1 MPIDLADYSPSIKR
15 FLNERGLAC
24 VYVLAHQGGA
34 PSKIGHALD
43 IAARVA
49 AIQSANPAEIETHH
63 LLWTPGKSVAVVIE
77 ETVQRELSARHLRGE
92 WFDIPARDA
101 AQAVTDAAKRLYP
114 NAVLVPHEMIID
126 QLRGAKTARVTT

>member
-15 FLNERGLAC
+15 FLKERGLAC

-49 AIQSANPAEIETHH
+49 AIHSANPAEIETHH

-77 ETVQRELSARHLRGE
+77 ERARITRPISLPSRSSTTSTRGS
-92 WFDIPARDA
+92 
-101 AQAVTDAAKRLYP
+101 
-114 NAVLVPHEMIID
+114 
-126 QLRGAKTARVTT
+126 